1 METNI
6 PIKSHNQ
13 QQMQEK
19 VFTMTFIL
27 EKNLEK
33 YEKKLS
39 IQNHIK
45 NDLVKK
51 SRKLTNLI
59 TNVQITL

>member
-59 TNVQITL
+59 TNAQITL